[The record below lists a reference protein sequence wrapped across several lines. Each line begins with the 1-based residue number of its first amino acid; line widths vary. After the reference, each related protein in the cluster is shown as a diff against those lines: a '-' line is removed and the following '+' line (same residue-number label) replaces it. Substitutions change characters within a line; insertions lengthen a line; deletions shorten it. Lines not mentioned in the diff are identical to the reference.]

1 MPARQTNINS
11 AFKRQRS
18 SKTEKKTVPVGRYTV
33 LKNHLIAALPAT
45 DFRRIEPLL
54 EPVLLEAG
62 RVLYEPNKRANYA
75 YFPTTAVVSRLIT
88 MENGSTAAVNVTGN
102 DGMVG
107 IALFTAAETVPN
119 EAIVQ
124 CAGEAFKIRYWDLHK
139 EFNRGGALQT
149 LLLRFT
155 MSLFNQTSQTAAC
168 NRLHT
173 VEMQLC
179 RWLLLTC
186 DRLET
191 DSLEITHDLIS
202 NIIGVSREVISLT
215 TKKLKD
221 RNLIE
226 NVRGNITIID
236 RRGMEATVCECYERI
251 NRETKRLLGKGVS
264 RTFE

>member
-1 MPARQTNINS
+1 MPARQTNTNS
-11 AFKRQRS
+11 VFKHRA
-18 SKTEKKTVPVGRYTV
+18 SKTQKTAVTISRYTV

-54 EPVLLEAG
+54 EPVSLEVG
-62 RVLYEPNKRANYA
+62 RVLYEPNRRANYA
-75 YFPTTAVVSRLIT
+75 YFPTTAVICRMIV

-155 MSLFNQTSQTAAC
+155 MALFNQTSQTAAC

-186 DRLET
+186 DRLEADT
-191 DSLEITHDLIS
+191 VEITHDLIS
-202 NIIGVSREVISLT
+202 NIIGVSREVVSLT
-215 TKKLKD
+215 AKKLKQKK
-221 RNLIE
+221 LIE
-226 NVRGNITIID
+226 NVRGNIAIID
-236 RRGMEATVCECYERI
+236 RSGLEATVCECYERI
-251 NRETKRLLGKGVS
+251 NRETQRLLNKGFS